1 MLRSRASDT
10 WQFAS
15 KEHNP
20 CEAKGLPA
28 FEERKPNHEREQD
41 ICSSSMNRLGKSYP
55 RASKFG
61 PWFSPL
67 DAPWL
72 DVALFKLSLRLCL
85 RFAKNGSHLQ
95 GFEGKNILHLLHTII
110 TSAPHYQVDSWELK
124 PTTLEWFQSLFLSS
138 DHLIYQTILYIVGNP
153 SIVVVIYYSFVH
165 SLICLSSCKIMRIAI
180 CMWNWNAIETP

>member
-67 DAPWL
+67 DASWL

-85 RFAKNGSHLQ
+85 RFARNGSHLQ
-95 GFEGKNILHLLHTII
+95 GFEDKNIRHLLHTII

-124 PTTLEWFQSLFLSS
+124 LTTLEWFQSLFLSS
-138 DHLIYQTILYIVGNP
+138 DHLIYQTILSCGYLL
-153 SIVVVIYYSFVH
+153 
-165 SLICLSSCKIMRIAI
+165 LICSFINLLSCKIMRIAI